1 MIKSVYYNNE
11 VMCMKKMFVL
21 ASGLFGLYFA
31 LFLACASA
39 PEEVEEASLVT
50 AASLNA
56 WLKGY
61 EEKIQVENDLTPKQL
76 MEVTKLCMKS
86 GELKDVSIIE
96 ENEVLAF
103 AVLEDKITINKTV
116 LKYQFNYSISKAGV
130 LTLKIKEITEDVEG
144 NFKVSVYNSKLEGYK
159 ESVIAA
165 FSEKLKKNAEVVIN
179 RSKDFA

>member
-1 MIKSVYYNNE
+1 
-11 VMCMKKMFVL
+11 MKKKFAL
-21 ASGLFGLYFA
+21 ISGGLFGLYFA

-39 PEEVEEASLVT
+39 PEEVEEARLVT
-50 AASLNA
+50 VASLNA

-61 EEKIQVENDLTPKQL
+61 EEKIQVANDLTPKQL

-159 ESVIAA
+159 ESVITA
-165 FSEKLKKNAEVVIN
+165 FGEKLKKNAEIVIN